1 MIHDLSTGLAAEDT
15 KGEHDSHG
23 FCRAVVYVNKYSFTH
38 LFIQYTEQSGLGWV
52 LIYWVAADCK
62 SAWQVRKDSVSWTIV
77 EGMD

>member
-52 LIYWVAADCK
+52 LIY
-62 SAWQVRKDSVSWTIV
+62 
-77 EGMD
+77 